1 MLTSRGTIMA
11 EHTVTCMEPDRYW
24 CITGGGSELH
34 DLRSVSLNILHI
46 NLSFYIIFIF
56 YIYNSINIIVT
67 IL

>member
-1 MLTSRGTIMA
+1 MA

-34 DLRSVSLNILHI
+34 DLMSVSLNILHI

-56 YIYNSINIIVT
+56 YIYNSINFIVT